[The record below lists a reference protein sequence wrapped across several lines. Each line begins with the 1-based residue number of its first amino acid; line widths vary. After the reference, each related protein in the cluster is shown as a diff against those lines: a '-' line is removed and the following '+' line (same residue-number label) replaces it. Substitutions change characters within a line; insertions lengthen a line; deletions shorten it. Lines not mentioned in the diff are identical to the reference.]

1 MSALNRDTNRRRHM
15 SMAIACTSLMVVV
28 GGVFWIGASPRPRL
42 RSG

>member
-28 GGVFWIGASPRPRL
+28 GGVFEVENGLVAAR
-42 RSG
+42 